1 MAEDHVARRLEASGI
16 VQGVGFRPF
25 VYQLAKKYNLKGD
38 VANTSSGVTI
48 YIEGNLSNIE
58 SFSQDLAQKNPP
70 LSHITKISVNPEAVK
85 NTKGFTIAKSQNS
98 IGKSALIS
106 PDVSV
111 CDDCLRELFD
121 PADRRYRYPFINCT
135 NCGPRYT
142 IIDDIP
148 YDRRKTSMKHFKMCK
163 RCQSEYDDPENRR
176 FHAQPNA
183 CDVCGPNVTLYDNRR
198 RKIETEYPIKKTAAL
213 LKQGFILAIK
223 GLGGYH
229 LAADAENSDAVTLLR
244 KRKHR
249 EEKPLAV
256 MSVNLESILRYA
268 DIKPEEQALLA
279 SIKRPIVILKK
290 KQSGAPDFKPLADAV
305 APGNRYFGAMLPYTP
320 LHYLLLSPD
329 VTGQDFTALVMT
341 SGNMSEEP
349 IAIDNDDAFKRLSGI
364 ADYFLVHNRD
374 IYLRSDDSIIRRSAG
389 AVR

>member
-1 MAEDHVARRLEASGI
+1 MIEKRGLTAIETMTEEYVARRLEASGI

-25 VYQLAKKYNLKGD
+25 VYQLAKKYDLKGD
-38 VANTSSGVTI
+38 VANTSTGVTI
-48 YIEGNLSNIE
+48 FIEGASSNIE

-70 LSHITKISVNPEAVK
+70 LSCITKISVYPEAVK
-85 NTKGFTIAKSQNS
+85 NTKGFTIAKSKNS

-148 YDRRKTSMKHFKMCK
+148 YDRPKTSMKHFKMCK
-163 RCQSEYDDPENRR
+163 RCQAEYDDPENRR

-183 CDVCGPNVTLYDNRR
+183 CDVCGPHVTLYDNTS
-198 RKIETEYPIKKTAAL
+198 RKIETENPIEKTAAL

-229 LAADAENSDAVTLLR
+229 LAADAENNDAVILLR

-249 EEKPLAV
+249 EEKPLAL
-256 MSVNLESILRYA
+256 MSA
-268 DIKPEEQALLA
+268 DIEHI
-279 SIKRPIVILKK
+279 SR
-290 KQSGAPDFKPLADAV
+290 
-305 APGNRYFGAMLPYTP
+305 
-320 LHYLLLSPD
+320 
-329 VTGQDFTALVMT
+329 
-341 SGNMSEEP
+341 
-349 IAIDNDDAFKRLSGI
+349 
-364 ADYFLVHNRD
+364 
-374 IYLRSDDSIIRRSAG
+374 
-389 AVR
+389 